1 MAKSAPRKVVA
12 MEVFWDLVHTM
23 ILFDAVAFVVV
34 FAVGVLV
41 APVIVLM
48 DGAFWWKRRLRWTA
62 VAFFG
67 SWFGLW
73 MYWRMR
79 PGSATQPSM
88 GTTFDT
94 Q

>member
-1 MAKSAPRKVVA
+1 
-12 MEVFWDLVHTM
+12 MEVFWDLVRTM

-41 APVIVLM
+41 APIIVLM
-48 DGAFWWKRRLRWTA
+48 DGAFWWKRRLKWTA
-62 VAFFG
+62 VALFG

-73 MYWRMR
+73 MYWRTR
-79 PGSATQPSM
+79 PGSAAAPPAR
-88 GTTFDT
+88 TTFHP